1 MLNIAHRGASG
12 NFIENT
18 IESFSLGIS
27 MGADIIEMD
36 IRLCKSGNLVV
47 YHDLFYKGKLIDD
60 MTKDECIDNDLL
72 MLDDVLN
79 RYSHR
84 ISIYLDLKTPFIY
97 DKQQMDLYI
106 SKIVE
111 MMINCKKNNLF
122 NERRIILASFDHFLI
137 KHLKSVLNLHNI
149 NPKFGLIFYSNPINP
164 FNYDNTLCDFI
175 IQSINSMNKPFLKYT
190 HLYNMKYLVYTV
202 NSEEMMKILIEIKV
216 DGIITDYPDKLSNL
230 L

>member
-60 MTKDECIDNDLL
+60 MTKDECIDNDIL

-84 ISIYLDLKTPFIY
+84 TSIYLDIKTPFIY
-97 DKQQMDLYI
+97 DKEQMNSYI

-111 MMINCKKNNLF
+111 TMINCKKNNLF
-122 NERRIILASFDHFLI
+122 NERQIILASFDHFLI

-149 NPKFGLIFYSNPINP
+149 NPKFGLIFYSNPINF

-202 NSEEMMKILIEIKV
+202 NSEEMMKKLIEIKV
-216 DGIITDYPDKLSNL
+216 DGIITDYPDKLSKL

>member
-60 MTKDECIDNDLL
+60 MTKDECIDNDIL

-149 NPKFGLIFYSNPINP
+149 NPKFGLIFYSNPINF

-202 NSEEMMKILIEIKV
+202 NSEEMMKKLIEIKV
-216 DGIITDYPDKLSNL
+216 DGIITDYPDKLSKL

>member
-1 MLNIAHRGASG
+1 MLNIAHKGASG
-12 NFIENT
+12 NFIGNT
-18 IESFSLGIS
+18 MESFSLGIS

-60 MTKDECIDNDLL
+60 MTKDECIDNDIL

-84 ISIYLDLKTPFIY
+84 ISIYLDLKTPFVY
-97 DKQQMDLYI
+97 DKEQINLYI

-149 NPKFGLIFYSNPINP
+149 NPKFGLIFYSNPINF

-202 NSEEMMKILIEIKV
+202 NSEEMMKKLIEIKV
-216 DGIITDYPDKLSNL
+216 DGIITDYPDKLSKL

>member
-60 MTKDECIDNDLL
+60 MTKDECIDNDIL

-149 NPKFGLIFYSNPINP
+149 NPKFGLIFYSNPINF

-190 HLYNMKYLVYTV
+190 HFYNMKYLVYTV
-202 NSEEMMKILIEIKV
+202 NSEEMMKKLIEIKV
-216 DGIITDYPDKLSNL
+216 DGIITDYPDKLSKL

>member
-60 MTKDECIDNDLL
+60 MTKDECIDNDIL

-84 ISIYLDLKTPFIY
+84 TSIYLDIKTPFIY
-97 DKQQMDLYI
+97 DKEQMNSYI

-111 MMINCKKNNLF
+111 TMINCKKNNLF

-149 NPKFGLIFYSNPINP
+149 NPKFGLIFYSNPINF

-202 NSEEMMKILIEIKV
+202 NSEEMMKKLIEIKV
-216 DGIITDYPDKLSNL
+216 DGIITDYPDKLSKL

>member
-47 YHDLFYKGKLIDD
+47 YHDLFYKGKLIVD
-60 MTKDECIDNDLL
+60 MTKDECIDNDIL

-149 NPKFGLIFYSNPINP
+149 NPKFGLIFYSNPINY

-202 NSEEMMKILIEIKV
+202 NSEEMMKKLIEIKV
-216 DGIITDYPDKLSNL
+216 DGIITDYPDKLSKL

>member
-1 MLNIAHRGASG
+1 
-12 NFIENT
+12 

-60 MTKDECIDNDLL
+60 MTKDECIDNDIL

-149 NPKFGLIFYSNPINP
+149 NPKFGLIFYSNPINF

-202 NSEEMMKILIEIKV
+202 NSEEMMKKLIEIKV
-216 DGIITDYPDKLSNL
+216 DGIITDYPDKLSKL

>member
-47 YHDLFYKGKLIDD
+47 YHDSAYKGKLIDD
-60 MTKDECIDNDLL
+60 MTKDECIDNDIL

-84 ISIYLDLKTPFIY
+84 TSIYLDIKTPFIY
-97 DKQQMDLYI
+97 DKEQMNSYI

-111 MMINCKKNNLF
+111 TMINCKKKNLF
-122 NERRIILASFDHFLI
+122 NERQIILASFDHLLI

-149 NPKFGLIFYSNPINP
+149 NPKFGLIFSSNPVNF

-175 IQSINSMNKPFLKYT
+175 IQCISSMNKPFLKYT
-190 HLYNMKYLVYTV
+190 QLHNMKYLVYTV
-202 NSEEMMKILIEIKV
+202 NSEEMMKKLIEIKV
-216 DGIITDYPDKLSNL
+216 DGIITDYPDKLSKL

>member
-47 YHDLFYKGKLIDD
+47 YHDSAYKGKLIDD
-60 MTKDECIDNDLL
+60 MTKDECIDNDIL

-84 ISIYLDLKTPFIY
+84 TSIYLDLKTPFIY
-97 DKQQMDLYI
+97 DKEQMNLYI
-106 SKIVE
+106 GKIVE

-122 NERRIILASFDHFLI
+122 NERRLILASFDHLLI

-149 NPKFGLIFYSNPINP
+149 NPKFGLIFYNNPINF

-175 IQSINSMNKPFLKYT
+175 IQSINSMNMPFLKYT
-190 HLYNMKYLVYTV
+190 HSHNMKYLVYTV
-202 NSEEMMKILIEIKV
+202 NSEEMMKKLIEIKI
-216 DGIITDYPDKLSNL
+216 DGIITDYPDKLSKL

>member
-60 MTKDECIDNDLL
+60 MTKDECIDNDIL

-149 NPKFGLIFYSNPINP
+149 NPKFGLIFYNNPINF

-202 NSEEMMKILIEIKV
+202 NSEEMMKKLIEIKV
-216 DGIITDYPDKLSNL
+216 DGIITDYPDKLSKL

>member
-1 MLNIAHRGASG
+1 MLNIAHKGASG
-12 NFIENT
+12 NFIGNT
-18 IESFSLGIS
+18 MESFSLGIS

-60 MTKDECIDNDLL
+60 MTKDECIDNDIL
-72 MLDDVLN
+72 MLDNVLN

-84 ISIYLDLKTPFIY
+84 TSIYLDLKTPFVY
-97 DKQQMDLYI
+97 DKEQINLYI

-149 NPKFGLIFYSNPINP
+149 NPKFGLIFYSNPINF

-190 HLYNMKYLVYTV
+190 HFYNMKYLVYTV
-202 NSEEMMKILIEIKV
+202 NSEEMMKKLIEIKV
-216 DGIITDYPDKLSNL
+216 DGIITDYPDKLSKL